1 MSRKYFNRYEFF
13 EEEGDFKIVP
23 GIEIPIRST
32 DKYVQYKKG
41 KDRFDKISQEYYNT
55 PVFGWLIL
63 QANPLAGSIE
73 FEVPNNFTL
82 RIPFPLVSDLQ
93 EYKKSVELY
102 NLYYGEE

>member
-63 QANPLAGSIE
+63 QANPKYGGLEWNIPDGDTII
-73 FEVPNNFTL
+73 
-82 RIPFPLVSDLQ
+82 IPFPLVPTLE
-93 EYKKSVELY
+93 EYKTKVDEY
-102 NLYYGEE
+102 YYYYGR